1 MRTIEQI
8 RRELA
13 DRRVPVVAQKTGLH
27 PATIRRILS
36 EPDYIPALRTLL
48 ALDAYLTGGSNG

>member
-1 MRTIEQI
+1 MRTLEQI

-48 ALDAYLTGGSNG
+48 ALDAYLGGNNG